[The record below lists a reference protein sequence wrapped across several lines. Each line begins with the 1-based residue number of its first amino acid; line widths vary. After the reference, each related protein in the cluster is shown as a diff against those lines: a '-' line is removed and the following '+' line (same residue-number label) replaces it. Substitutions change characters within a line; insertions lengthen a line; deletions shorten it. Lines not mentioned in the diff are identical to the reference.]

1 MKQCQM
7 QRRPGTLPARWH
19 KAQEKRQQRGLP
31 VLAPGRAAQ
40 QLLSKWK
47 QERRAA

>member
-1 MKQCQM
+1 MNADVNIIVSGP
-7 QRRPGTLPARWH
+7 RRPDGLTDNER
-19 KAQEKRQQRGLP
+19 LP

-40 QLLSKWK
+40 RLLNSWK

>member
-1 MKQCQM
+1 MM
-7 QRRPGTLPARWH
+7 QKRPGTLPARWH
-19 KAQEKRQQRGLP
+19 ACQEKRQKRGLP

-40 QLLSKWK
+40 RLLNSWK